1 MDSDSITIIAVF
13 FILLIL
19 SAYFSSTETAF
30 SSLSRVRLKNMA
42 EDGNKK
48 AHLTLRLEE
57 DYDRILSTILIGN
70 NLVNILLSSLATL
83 VFVGMFGNAGV
94 TISTIVVTVVV
105 LIFGEVTPKSLAKE
119 RPEKFA
125 IFASPF
131 LRVLMVILNPINCL
145 FVLWKKLLAKIF
157 RMEDTEGISEQE
169 LLTIVD
175 VAQQDGGIDE
185 QEGELIRNV
194 IEFNDTE
201 VEDILTP
208 RVQLVAIDLDTA
220 GQEEIAEAFRDSGFS
235 RLPVYRKNI
244 DNILGVINVKDFY
257 TQIYGA
263 GADKNAVSVES
274 IVNPVACV
282 PPTMKISK
290 LLGKL
295 QSSKSHLVTVSDEYG
310 GIIGIVTLEDVL
322 EELVGE
328 IWDEH
333 DRVVEGFVPAGSDT
347 YKVLGMADLDD
358 MFDLFGLDYDIDIAT
373 VGGWAMDEL
382 EKIPETGDH
391 FVFGPLDI
399 TVTKADE
406 RKAEELLIRKLPE
419 EETK

>member
-175 VAQQDGGIDE
+175 AAQQDGE
-185 QEGELIRNV
+185 N
-194 IEFNDTE
+194 
-201 VEDILTP
+201 
-208 RVQLVAIDLDTA
+208 
-220 GQEEIAEAFRDSGFS
+220 
-235 RLPVYRKNI
+235 
-244 DNILGVINVKDFY
+244 
-257 TQIYGA
+257 
-263 GADKNAVSVES
+263 
-274 IVNPVACV
+274 
-282 PPTMKISK
+282 
-290 LLGKL
+290 
-295 QSSKSHLVTVSDEYG
+295 
-310 GIIGIVTLEDVL
+310 
-322 EELVGE
+322 
-328 IWDEH
+328 
-333 DRVVEGFVPAGSDT
+333 
-347 YKVLGMADLDD
+347 
-358 MFDLFGLDYDIDIAT
+358 
-373 VGGWAMDEL
+373 
-382 EKIPETGDH
+382 
-391 FVFGPLDI
+391 
-399 TVTKADE
+399 
-406 RKAEELLIRKLPE
+406 
-419 EETK
+419 